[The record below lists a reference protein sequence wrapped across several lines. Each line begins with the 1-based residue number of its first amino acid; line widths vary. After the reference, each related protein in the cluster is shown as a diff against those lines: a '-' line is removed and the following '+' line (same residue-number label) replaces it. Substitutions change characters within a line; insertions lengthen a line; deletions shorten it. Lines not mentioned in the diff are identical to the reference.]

1 MSTLTIMGHV
11 KVPSPVR
18 VGVGSLGAWGISL
31 GMAVALAGCTA
42 VPKPDFASPEPGAR
56 NAAIVDAAARGDASA
71 RVQLVQMLES
81 DDPATRLLAISTL
94 QRLTNQTFGY
104 DYAQPEVKRRPA
116 VVRWAAWAREQAPA
130 PAKGG

>member
-1 MSTLTIMGHV
+1 MSTLTTMGRV
-11 KVPSPVR
+11 KVPSPVLCGR
-18 VGVGSLGAWGISL
+18 VSKWACG
-31 GMAVALAGCTA
+31 VALAACAGLVGCTA

-56 NAAIVDAAARGDASA
+56 NAAIVDAAATGDHGA
-71 RVQLVQMLES
+71 RVQLVQMLDS

-116 VVRWAAWAREQAPA
+116 VERWAAWVREQTPT
-130 PAKGG
+130 PTKGG